1 MHVCALCSVTNET
14 KKEENDEEEES
25 DVQGFLFGKLKWVVI
40 SYNETLAF
48 VSGTWAK
55 NKQTKN
61 YRRREIYVENAF
73 ILDGWE
79 LIHFCMSCEC
89 KDAVI
94 V

>member
-14 KKEENDEEEES
+14 KKEEDDEEEES
-25 DVQGFLFGKLKWVVI
+25 DVQGFLFGKLKWVVV

-61 YRRREIYVENAF
+61 IKEGKSMLKMLLFLMAEN
-73 ILDGWE
+73 
-79 LIHFCMSCEC
+79 
-89 KDAVI
+89 
-94 V
+94 